1 MQQLAVI
8 GLCRFSLVIN
18 RSLRWFVS
26 TRDLSLEEAQRKV
39 YDRDR
44 MNLRLQVF
52 EASCLPSFH
61 MLNEAWDQAIGIVL
75 VSRTMPEEWKD
86 RLRAL
91 ISTRKGVKLHE
102 LDDDGDFSRD
112 IRELAKAESKGGRF
126 YSYRIDDDDA
136 LSPDYV
142 TEVVRRA
149 DEIPDGGVLSC
160 TNGIQMARYGEDR
173 FRVTHRHYPLN
184 AQGMGVYSGPPQF
197 KTMLHMGKHTA
208 VRERAP
214 VTEEEGSP
222 KWLRV
227 VHADND
233 SRTGF
238 IKSPDFTLAEAAA
251 FIGEWFPH
259 IGERE
264 LSLIPVRDTHHPKRE
279 PGK

>member
-1 MQQLAVI
+1 MQRLPVI
-8 GLCRFSLVIN
+8 GLCRFSLVIH
-18 RSLRWFVS
+18 RSLRWFIS
-26 TRDLSLEEAQRKV
+26 TRDLSFEEAQRKV

-52 EASCLPSFH
+52 EGSCLPSFH
-61 MLNEAWDQAIGIVL
+61 MLHEAWDQSIGIVL
-75 VSRTMPEEWKD
+75 VSKTMPDEWKD

-91 ISTRKGVKLHE
+91 IATRKGVKLHE
-102 LDDDGDFSRD
+102 LDDNGDYSRD
-112 IRELAKAESKGGRF
+112 LRTLAAAESGGQRF

-142 TEVVRRA
+142 KEVVARDA
-149 DEIPDGGVLSC
+149 EIPDGGVLSC
-160 TNGIQMARYGEDR
+160 TNGLQMARYGEDR
-173 FRVTHRHYPLN
+173 FRVTHRRYPLN
-184 AQGMGVYSGPPQF
+184 AQGMGVYSGPPKF
-197 KTMLHMGKHTA
+197 DTMLHMGKHTA
-208 VRERAP
+208 IGERAP

-238 IKSPDFTLAEAAA
+238 IKSPDFTLSEAAA
-251 FIGEWFPH
+251 FVGEWFPH
-259 IGERE
+259 IGEHE
-264 LSLIPVRDTHHPKRE
+264 LSLIPVRDTYHPPRE